1 MKRTWIAFF
10 SLIFLGGL
18 SFPSLALSLENQDFL
33 VKFGVMEPATLKK
46 DRLRET
52 RIVTMDPFRRPGWC
66 FLVHP
71 PNDEP
76 YEIYSIHYLPDEPT
90 RLTGSFKG
98 EPPAKAVAGIKTA
111 VRLVEGIRAF
121 CFDFHHGDPL
131 GEYRFEVFIK
141 GVLTNNLSLN
151 VVPLEGQ

>member
-1 MKRTWIAFF
+1 MKHTWKGFF
-10 SLIFLGGL
+10 SLIFIFRMIYPSVSLPLEDLG
-18 SFPSLALSLENQDFL
+18 FL

-46 DRLRET
+46 DRLREP
-52 RIVTMDPFRRPGWC
+52 RIVTMDPSRRPGWC

-71 PNDEP
+71 PNDKP
-76 YEIYSIHYLPDEPT
+76 YEIYSIHYLPDEPS

-98 EPPAKAVAGIKTA
+98 EPPVKAIAGIKTA
-111 VRLVEGIRAF
+111 VRLVEGIRPF

-131 GEYRFEVFIK
+131 GEYRFEVFIN
-141 GVLTNNLSLN
+141 GELTHDLNLD